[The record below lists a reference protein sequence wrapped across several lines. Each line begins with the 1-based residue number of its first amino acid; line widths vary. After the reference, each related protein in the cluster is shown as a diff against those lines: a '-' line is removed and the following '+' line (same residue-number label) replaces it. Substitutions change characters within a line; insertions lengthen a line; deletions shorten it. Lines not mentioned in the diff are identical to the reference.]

1 MRRYAAGL
9 AAAVCMLLTVWC
21 YLDAVNVA
29 EYMKARNA
37 AVTIL
42 NQTQPLTKARTEEMR
57 ETELKQENAFEFTAW
72 CQQNGVWLE
81 TELGT
86 AAEVSKISAC
96 GRTDLIFPESAWLD
110 CEDPGG
116 CLLDEKTAKT
126 LFGSTNVVGMPIKCG
141 KSEKIIRGILHNVE
155 DTVVFMAEDDTE
167 QLTHLTVRCDVR
179 QSLRQVEN
187 EFMTRYGI
195 TGSIIKMQTMS
206 GIAEGLILVLPLMT
220 GIWMIRTA
228 LRAVHVKGARRGQ
241 RSEENRNRKEK
252 AIYFINE
259 NKVKIAVVCLCTIAA
274 CACFWLILTHLQ
286 IPADMIPTKWSD
298 FSFWSSLWEK
308 ERESLL
314 ILLLSEKQKPMQI
327 WLEEFSAVLK
337 YSLFSWIF
345 GWGAYRM
352 IRSNCQTS

>member
-228 LRAVHVKGARRGQ
+228 LRMVCAV
-241 RSEENRNRKEK
+241 ENSGNNNRKK
-252 AIYFINE
+252 NCGQKILAIC
-259 NKVKIAVVCLCTIAA
+259 VCAIAA
-274 CACFWLILTHLQ
+274 CACFWLILTRLQ

-352 IRSNCQTS
+352 IALLTFLDKRNKRKK